1 MLRIERPRTRSRAIS
16 SRSAKER
23 YRPDGGLAEDLNIDG
38 GMPPAFR
45 NNLAPTGCDM
55 PAINCIIIARF
66 SLYIGKAL
74 EPTPNARPHG
84 AIRACNP
91 SDNALFI

>member
-1 MLRIERPRTRSRAIS
+1 MLRTDRPCTRRSAIS

-38 GMPPAFR
+38 GMPLAFR

-55 PAINCIIIARF
+55 PASNAAF
-66 SLYIGKAL
+66 SLV
-74 EPTPNARPHG
+74 TPR
-84 AIRACNP
+84 AIPNQNC
-91 SDNALFI
+91 